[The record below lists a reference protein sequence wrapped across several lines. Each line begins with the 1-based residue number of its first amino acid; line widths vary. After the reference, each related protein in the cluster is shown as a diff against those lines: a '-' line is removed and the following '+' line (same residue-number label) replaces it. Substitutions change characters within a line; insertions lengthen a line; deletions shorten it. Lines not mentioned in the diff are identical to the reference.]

1 LGFVASDFRFR
12 QFAKLGVKSILKID
26 LAARGNVSFW
36 PVAVNAVADFAG
48 ADIFRVPGDFRIESF
63 NPSANCLSS
72 Q

>member
-36 PVAVNAVADFAG
+36 RAPCEGGVFSCG
-48 ADIFRVPGDFRIESF
+48 
-63 NPSANCLSS
+63 
-72 Q
+72 